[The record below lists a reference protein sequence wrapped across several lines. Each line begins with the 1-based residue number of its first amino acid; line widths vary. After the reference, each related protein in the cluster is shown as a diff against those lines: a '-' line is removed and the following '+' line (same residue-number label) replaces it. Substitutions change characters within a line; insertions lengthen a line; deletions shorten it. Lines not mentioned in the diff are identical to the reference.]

1 MCNKLDIV
9 CFVEKVKLYCA
20 LVFGYICVIFKFGLN
35 VFEVLQEGKKGWWV
49 IGTSGS
55 SPLF

>member
-35 VFEVLQEGKKGWWV
+35 VFEVL
-49 IGTSGS
+49 
-55 SPLF
+55 